1 MVGQGPETEL
11 GRAAAAAAAA
21 AVAVTAAATAATA
34 TAAAS
39 TASASTNI
47 INSTPPKPSSVVSEL
62 ERLAIIQTQMQIQVG
77 EPLFSLM

>member
-21 AVAVTAAATAATA
+21 AAVTTA

-47 INSTPPKPSSVVSEL
+47 INSTPPTPSSVVSEL
-62 ERLAIIQTQMQIQVG
+62 ERLAIIQTQIQIQVG